1 MPGNGQRGVPR
12 DEVFVL
18 VRLAQTGVCHLE
30 VKSGCPPEPPSLDD
44 LAFQLEGFD
53 VVALAG
59 NGGLLLVIGEPKPH
73 RHLENQLSSLKMCG
87 CVPLM

>member
-1 MPGNGQRGVPR
+1 MNKVT
-12 DEVFVL
+12 FF
-18 VRLAQTGVCHLE
+18 CHLE

-73 RHLENQLSSLKMCG
+73 RHLDNTCLPLK
-87 CVPLM
+87 CVDASR